1 MAFGKDSLTI
11 KIPLNL
17 TDMYLYKN
25 LETGKYEGVYGELFE
40 KINAEKLDSK
50 YDLDYKLESED
61 PEIMIRVV
69 DSHQNEHYNYIPT
82 SITYRVAILVKK
94 QQQY

>member
-1 MAFGKDSLTI
+1 MQKKPLTI

-25 LETGKYEGVYGELFE
+25 LETGKYEGVYAELFE
-40 KINAEKLDSK
+40 KINSEKLNSN
-50 YDLDYKLESED
+50 YILNYKLKSEN

-69 DSHQNEHYNYIPT
+69 DSYEDEHYNYIPT
-82 SITYRVAILVKK
+82 SITYKGISFSK
-94 QQQY
+94 

>member
-1 MAFGKDSLTI
+1 MKKLITIFFVFLTSFAFGKDSLTI

-50 YDLDYKLESED
+50 YDLDYKNSC
-61 PEIMIRVV
+61 
-69 DSHQNEHYNYIPT
+69 
-82 SITYRVAILVKK
+82 
-94 QQQY
+94 